1 MRSWLR
7 LALAL
12 TLGTATYLALVVP
25 LEADHQRIG
34 WVLRI
39 SAIGIGIAC
48 SLQVWA
54 VIDEMFNVRR
64 SRAASEANRMV
75 HQSFIAMYK
84 NKLFKGYATTASIH
98 VWEVPALYRKV
109 FPYRWRRWAD
119 ENLKGLVS
127 KIPYRPT
134 LRKVVK
140 FRIEDQPMSGIDF
153 KKGVGLVGMCMEE
166 NIRERVHSVDFA
178 DPAYVAAL
186 KGTEED
192 WSNQSKSITRELTL
206 KQALI
211 LSERY
216 RGALAVVIQTPL
228 GEPIGCC
235 TLEVPAESDLDII
248 KSTQAKADLRRLA
261 QLVEPTLLLKSEKK
275 GSRV

>member
-1 MRSWLR
+1 
-7 LALAL
+7 
-12 TLGTATYLALVVP
+12 
-25 LEADHQRIG
+25 
-34 WVLRI
+34 
-39 SAIGIGIAC
+39 
-48 SLQVWA
+48 
-54 VIDEMFNVRR
+54 
-64 SRAASEANRMV
+64 MV

-134 LRKVVK
+134 LQKVVK
-140 FRIEDQPMSGIDF
+140 FRIEDQPMSGIEF

-178 DPAYVAAL
+178 DPVYVAAL

-192 WSNQSKSITRELTL
+192 WSNQSKSITRGLTL

-275 GSRV
+275 GSKV